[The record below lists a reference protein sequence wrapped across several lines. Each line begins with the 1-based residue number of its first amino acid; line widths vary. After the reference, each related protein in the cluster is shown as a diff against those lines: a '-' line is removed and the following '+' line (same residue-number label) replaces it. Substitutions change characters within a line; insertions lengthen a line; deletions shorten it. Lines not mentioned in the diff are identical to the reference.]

1 MTTDSAHNDYE
12 APELTE
18 VGSIRNLTR
27 GQILSQGQ
35 DGQYFF
41 GIPLTGP
48 SGPTHSH
55 GS

>member
-12 APELTE
+12 SPELTE

-27 GQILSQGQ
+27 GQLFAQGQ
-35 DGQYFF
+35 DGQFLF
-41 GIPLTGP
+41 GVIPEGGT
-48 SGPTHSH
+48 H